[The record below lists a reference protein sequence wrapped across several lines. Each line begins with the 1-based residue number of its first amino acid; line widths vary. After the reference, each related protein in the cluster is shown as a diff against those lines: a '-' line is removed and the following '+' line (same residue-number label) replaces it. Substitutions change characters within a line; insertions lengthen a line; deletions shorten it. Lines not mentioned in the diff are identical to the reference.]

1 MLLLVFLVLFGF
13 LCWYSVFIRTIV
25 FSPLK
30 SAFYAFHDVVDYFKF
45 KKYNLLQTGHIIA
58 YVALFGRGK
67 TLSVVHY
74 VRSVFFRYNDKMVF
88 DAHSNYQYL

>member
-1 MLLLVFLVLFGF
+1 MVLLVLLALFGF

-25 FSPLK
+25 FSPIK
-30 SAFYAFHDVVDYFKF
+30 SAYYAFHDMVDYIKYKKF
-45 KKYNLLQTGHIIA
+45 DLLQTGHIIA

-74 VRSVFFRYNDKMVF
+74 VRIKK
-88 DAHSNYQYL
+88 HKQ